1 MSCLTTSVGSLDC
14 QIHQVLFL
22 HLTRGTYTLCLQPTN
37 LSYQLHVTTDRVHTR
52 GVCVSTYSEIFL
64 QHGYGQLFDHRFVLP
79 ILSRNATNRSIICRI
94 TGSFG
99 GFGGCSLTRR
109 RCIIGIGCLSF
120 ALGGIEQRV
129 VVRIGQSG
137 PRGTRWIDILLWT

>member
-1 MSCLTTSVGSLDC
+1 MLNDQCWQFGLPNPPGLVSSSYSWYLHPLPTTHQPILSVACHYRQS
-14 QIHQVLFL
+14 
-22 HLTRGTYTLCLQPTN
+22 T
-37 LSYQLHVTTDRVHTR
+37 HT
-52 GVCVSTYSEIFL
+52 GCVCVSTYSEIFL